1 VSTIGAEVTPVDGPV
16 LNLRWGSTAEVTE
29 GTATDYG
36 ALSFLIAVFAAVLMA
51 TEDAETS
58 GAAVMLAWLLLTCPQ
73 TRGAILRLTRSM
85 HGGLVAGLER
95 LRGSG
100 GRELVARP
108 YGCSGLLALLGEAL
122 VDGPAGALQGAV
134 H

>member
-1 VSTIGAEVTPVDGPV
+1 MIAASMVASPAPVVASGEAAVSGGHVVANVARARAVASGRATVSTIGAEVTPVDGPV
-16 LNLRWGSTAEVTE
+16 LNLRWGSTAEVTQV
-29 GTATDYG
+29 TATDYG

-85 HGGLVAGLER
+85 HG
-95 LRGSG
+95 
-100 GRELVARP
+100 
-108 YGCSGLLALLGEAL
+108 
-122 VDGPAGALQGAV
+122 D
-134 H
+134 